1 MCKQTLDELIEKGLN
16 ATNIQI
22 KGKEN
27 IECELVFDKTGMIFR
42 SYDELEKFM
51 KDNEINKED
60 MNVTI

>member
-27 IECELVFDKTGMIFR
+27 IEYELVFGKTGMIFR

>member
-1 MCKQTLDELIEKGLN
+1 MCKQELDELIEKGLN
-16 ATNIQI
+16 AANIQV
-22 KGKEN
+22 KGKGN
-27 IECELVFDKTGMIFR
+27 IECELIYDTTGMIFR